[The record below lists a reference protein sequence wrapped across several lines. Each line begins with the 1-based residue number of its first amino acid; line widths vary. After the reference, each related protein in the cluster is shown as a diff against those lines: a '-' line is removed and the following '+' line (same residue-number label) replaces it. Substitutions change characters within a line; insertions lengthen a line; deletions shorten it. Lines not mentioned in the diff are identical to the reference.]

1 MTDSSPDSSL
11 RLGDTDPRVLAI
23 RDDLTRAGYPV
34 PESGEEQHI
43 DRAFDSVI
51 RSFQQHRGLLIDG
64 VVGPQTW
71 RQLEHCRYRLGD
83 RVLRY
88 DPVREMSGDDVSAL
102 QYQMRT
108 LGIYTDVI
116 DDTFGPRTEEA
127 LKELQRDLG
136 LTPDGACGPATLRGL
151 QLIRRRPSGGNPY
164 ALGESAWVSSQGS
177 SLSGKLIVIEAL
189 ASHEDIARD
198 IARRLEG
205 RLAAV
210 GSDSIMLIEG
220 EYETSFPDKVSSHLV
235 VSIGVDHT
243 ASSLPNGLATFYYGT
258 REDTADVSP
267 LGSKLADLIRRELLS
282 RTDMLDGRSHPRT
295 WDSLRQIRAPKV
307 QVDVGYSSN
316 AHDLRRL
323 SNPDFRDTVAE
334 SIVIAIQRLFLPQQ
348 NDPQTGTLEIAA
360 IMGGSASG
368 SS

>member
-1 MTDSSPDSSL
+1 MTESSPHSPLRMGDS
-11 RLGDTDPRVLAI
+11 DPRVLAI
-23 RDDLTRAGYPV
+23 RDDLRRAGYPV
-34 PESGEEQHI
+34 PDTSEDQHI
-43 DRAFDSVI
+43 DAPFDSVI
-51 RSFQQHRGLLIDG
+51 RSFQQHRGLLVDG

-88 DPVREMSGDDVSAL
+88 DPVRQMSGDDVSAL
-102 QYQMRT
+102 QFQMRT

-136 LTPDGACGPATLRGL
+136 LTPDGACGPATLRAID
-151 QLIRRRPSGGNPY
+151 LIRRRPSGGNPY

-177 SLSGKLIVIEAL
+177 SLAGKLIVIEAL
-189 ASHEDIARD
+189 SSKDDVAAD

-210 GSDSIMLIEG
+210 GSDSLMLIEG
-220 EYETSFPDKVSSHLV
+220 EYEPTFPDKVSSHLV

-243 ASSLPNGLATFYYGT
+243 ESPRPNGLATFYYGT
-258 REDTADVSP
+258 REDAADVSP

-295 WDSLRQIRAPKV
+295 WASLRQIRAPKV

-334 SIVIAIQRLFLPQQ
+334 GVVVAIQRLFLPQQ
-348 NDPQTGTLEIAA
+348 SDPQTGTLEIAA
-360 IMGGSASG
+360 IM
-368 SS
+368 SSRTS